1 MCRIVAEVSDNYA
14 IDVLLVFTHF
24 CSWFHHVH
32 RSGSFA
38 LENCEVLTSSV
49 LKVINKCY
57 WNSTE
62 SDGCMS
68 AEENELSEAC
78 IKTLTVS
85 ANRFPPLHAAYSLKF
100 FSDLFPFHWTH
111 VRALPQTP
119 HVQTLLIQPDAHRYP
134 NSALQLLN
142 MVVESLSPITKAEWK
157 ENNSNE
163 DIAFNIYTLLISAI
177 ECHSRLLIAG
187 VLTESAEHRNLY
199 MRLIHEILQCTDKP
213 GIYPVEE
220 SCSILAMGFWYML
233 QDEVLSNDNVTQ
245 KMKALEL
252 IGPLYSHLTLILV
265 RKAQQPDESSIGKW
279 NADDLETFRCY
290 RQDIS
295 DTLVSFM
302 RFFSIFLLEKHPTND
317 RINFSYIVTRCF
329 TTTCWIFWRV
339 L

>member
-1 MCRIVAEVSDNYA
+1 
-14 IDVLLVFTHF
+14 
-24 CSWFHHVH
+24 
-32 RSGSFA
+32 
-38 LENCEVLTSSV
+38 
-49 LKVINKCY
+49 
-57 WNSTE
+57 
-62 SDGCMS
+62 MS
-68 AEENELSEAC
+68 AMENDLSEAC

-85 ANRFPPLHAAYSLKF
+85 VCVLQHALTFNKRRKF
-100 FSDLFPFHWTH
+100 IHFPFQ
-111 VRALPQTP
+111 RAPTRM
-119 HVQTLLIQPDAHRYP
+119 QTLLIQPDAHRYP
-134 NSALQLLN
+134 SSALQLLN

-163 DIAFNIYTLLISAI
+163 DIAFNIYTLLISSI

-233 QDEVLSNDNVTQ
+233 QDEVLSNENVVQ
-245 KMKALEL
+245 KTKALEL

-265 RKAQQPDESSIGKW
+265 RKAQQPDELSIDKW

-295 DTLVSFM
+295 DTLVSAV
-302 RFFSIFLLEKHPTND
+302 
-317 RINFSYIVTRCF
+317 RIEFAT
-329 TTTCWIFWRV
+329 
-339 L
+339 